1 MYIKTK
7 RNTLVKLNT
16 NKIRTLIDNIYMK
29 CNHNIPQARLDLGYA
44 ECVDCSTVQ
53 KLGCIDTINHKTGN
67 SIQVMSR
74 EDADKAQNL
83 TKRAGFGILRS
94 MVGGS
99 SQRKAKYKYD
109 GCSTTYVGND
119 VMFEQIG
126 KTYIDYLDVDKEIAE
141 RYLDRAL
148 DNAEISQL
156 QYNKIKMLCH
166 RLNTITIG

>member
-1 MYIKTK
+1 
-7 RNTLVKLNT
+7 
-16 NKIRTLIDNIYMK
+16 MK
-29 CNHNIPQARLDLGYA
+29 CNHNIPQARLDLGYKV
-44 ECVDCSTVQ
+44 CVECSTEE

-67 SIQVMSR
+67 TVQVMSR
-74 EDADKAQNL
+74 EDADKASKL

-94 MVGGS
+94 MAGGS

-126 KTYIDYLDVDKEIAE
+126 KTYIDYLEVDEEIAQ

-148 DNAEISQL
+148 NNVEISQN
-156 QYNKIKMLCH
+156 QYNKIKMLCN